1 MKKALVLGATGGTGD
16 VIVSEL
22 LRRNIEVIAFGRS
35 KNKLQN
41 LITKY
46 NNTKLSYALGDIFN
60 YQSIE
65 NAAIDVDI
73 IFQCAN
79 VPYQE
84 MEEKLPIIGN
94 NVMAVAD
101 KL

>member
-1 MKKALVLGATGGTGD
+1 MKKAIVLGATGGTGEA
-16 VIVSEL
+16 VVSEL

-41 LITKY
+41 LISKY

-65 NAAIDVDI
+65 NAAVDLSLI
-73 IFQCAN
+73 HI
-79 VPYQE
+79 
-84 MEEKLPIIGN
+84 
-94 NVMAVAD
+94 
-101 KL
+101 